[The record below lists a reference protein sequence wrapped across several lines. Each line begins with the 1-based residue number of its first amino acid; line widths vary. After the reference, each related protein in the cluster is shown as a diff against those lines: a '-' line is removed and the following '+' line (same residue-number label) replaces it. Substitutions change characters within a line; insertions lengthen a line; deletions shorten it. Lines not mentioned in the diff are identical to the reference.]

1 MAYASRALT
10 PAEQRYVQ
18 IEKEMLAVVFGC
30 ERFHKLIYGKDDVT
44 VESDHKPLESIMKK
58 PIRTAPMRIQRMM
71 LKLQPY
77 EFTLVH
83 SKGKDVGLADC
94 LSRLPLEGAI
104 NQSIDDELMVLTVDT
119 LSCSNHEK
127 IAQATK
133 KDEQFQ
139 ILKQVISTGWP
150 KMKGGLPV
158 EVMPFWDYRDE
169 LAVYNGVIYR
179 GEKVCIPAD
188 LRQETLK
195 VIHNSHLG
203 VVNCR
208 KRARELLFWPGM
220 SKQIEDIVSKCSAC
234 LTYRN
239 KPAKE
244 PMIMH
249 EVPQLPW
256 SKVGTDLFELEGNH
270 YLIMV
275 DYYSNFIE
283 VAPLQRD
290 TRTSVVI
297 NQMKQIIARYGIM
310 DTLISDNGPQFTSAE
325 FKDFVMKYNISHITS
340 SPLHQQSNGL
350 AEKAVQTVKDMIRK
364 CRDSGDDIYLSLLEL
379 RNTPRDTETGSP
391 MQRLM
396 GRRGKTL
403 IPITQIL
410 RKPMSSD
417 TEKVQSRLTEF
428 REKQKFYYDKNAKV
442 RQDIKPDDAVRIYTP
457 KGWKPAEY
465 VEKSTYPRSHVVKAG
480 DSGREY
486 RRNSNMLLNTREKP
500 HVIMTRNQVN
510 IPSTP
515 PVRYDIPKQVNRDK
529 NVTPPREVSQQG
541 KPNQPPVV
549 QKSTNQSCVTQS
561 RYGREIRRPKHLKDF
576 V

>member
-1 MAYASRALT
+1 
-10 PAEQRYVQ
+10 
-18 IEKEMLAVVFGC
+18 
-30 ERFHKLIYGKDDVT
+30 
-44 VESDHKPLESIMKK
+44 
-58 PIRTAPMRIQRMM
+58 
-71 LKLQPY
+71 
-77 EFTLVH
+77 
-83 SKGKDVGLADC
+83 
-94 LSRLPLEGAI
+94 
-104 NQSIDDELMVLTVDT
+104 
-119 LSCSNHEK
+119 
-127 IAQATK
+127 
-133 KDEQFQ
+133 
-139 ILKQVISTGWP
+139 
-150 KMKGGLPV
+150 MKGGLPV

-179 GEKVCIPAD
+179 CEKLCIPAD

-208 KRARELLFWPGM
+208 KRARELVFWPGM
-220 SKQIEDIVSKCSAC
+220 SKQIEDRVSKCSAC

-275 DYYSNFIE
+275 DSSNYSNFIE

-297 NQMKQIIARYGIM
+297 NQMKQTIARYGIM

-350 AEKAVQTVKDMIRK
+350 AEKAVQTVEDMIRK

-379 RNTPRDTETGSP
+379 RNTTRDTETGSQ

-396 GRRGKTL
+396 GR
-403 IPITQIL
+403 
-410 RKPMSSD
+410 
-417 TEKVQSRLTEF
+417 
-428 REKQKFYYDKNAKV
+428 
-442 RQDIKPDDAVRIYTP
+442 
-457 KGWKPAEY
+457 
-465 VEKSTYPRSHVVKAG
+465 
-480 DSGREY
+480 
-486 RRNSNMLLNTREKP
+486 
-500 HVIMTRNQVN
+500 
-510 IPSTP
+510 
-515 PVRYDIPKQVNRDK
+515 
-529 NVTPPREVSQQG
+529 
-541 KPNQPPVV
+541 
-549 QKSTNQSCVTQS
+549 
-561 RYGREIRRPKHLKDF
+561 
-576 V
+576 